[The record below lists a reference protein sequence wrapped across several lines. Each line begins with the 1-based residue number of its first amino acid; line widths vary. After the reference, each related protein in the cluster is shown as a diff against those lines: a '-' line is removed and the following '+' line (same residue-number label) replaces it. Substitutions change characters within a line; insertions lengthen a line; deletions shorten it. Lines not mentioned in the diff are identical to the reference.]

1 MILTVRFVILILV
14 AAVLIGLS
22 GRWAPLQLVGI
33 SLIAATVTCA
43 LFDWLQ
49 LRRVMLEV
57 TRTCDDKLSLG
68 TENLVRLSVRNSSY
82 SGVRVAVR
90 DEYPEEFAAR
100 GNVQSLRLLP
110 RSEVDMVYY
119 VTPSSRGDFTF
130 GDVYMRVWGTLGLA
144 IRQISFPMKRKVKV
158 YPNLLEMRRYDICQ
172 RHTYA
177 VQPGRRVVRFRGKG
191 TDFESLR
198 EYVPDDDFRTIDWKA
213 SARRGKLITRQYQE
227 EKSQNVMIVL
237 DCGRV
242 MGPIIAG
249 LTRLDHSINAGMML
263 AYIAAIKGDKVGLTA
278 FADDIIAYSPP
289 RQGKSQTLNLLRL
302 TYNLANASGDSNY
315 YRAIP
320 YLSRKWT
327 RRSLIVFFTDL
338 ISPESSKPLISQIA
352 TLAKKHL
359 CLCVAMSDPAIASS
373 ARGENLEKP
382 EDAFIAAAAR
392 QVLHDRQMA
401 KAMLSR
407 AGIIVLDVPPERF
420 TSSVVEKYLEIKAH
434 AKL

>member
-1 MILTVRFVILILV
+1 MILTVRFVVSIVV

-22 GRWAPLQLVGI
+22 GRWAPLQLMGI
-33 SLIAATVTCA
+33 SLIAAAVTCV
-43 LFDWLQ
+43 LFDWFQ
-49 LRRVMLEV
+49 LRRIALEV
-57 TRTCDDKLSLG
+57 VRTCDDKLSLG
-68 TENLVRLSVRNSSY
+68 AENLVRLSVRNSGY
-82 SGVRVAVR
+82 SRIRGAIR

-100 GNVQSLRLLP
+100 GNVQPLNLQP
-110 RSEVDMVYY
+110 RSAADISYY
-119 VTPSSRGDFTF
+119 VTPPNRGDFAF
-130 GDVYMRVWGTLGLA
+130 GDIYMRVLGPLGLA
-144 IRQISFPMKRKVKV
+144 IRQIRFPMRREVKV
-158 YPNLLEMRRYDICQ
+158 YPNLLDMRRYEIGQ
-172 RHTYA
+172 KRSQA
-177 VQPGRRVVRFRGKG
+177 VQPGQRVVRLRGRG
-191 TDFESLR
+191 TEFESLR

-242 MGPIIAG
+242 MGSIIAG

-263 AYIAAIKGDKVGLTA
+263 AHVAALRGDKVGLTA

-289 RQGKSQTLNLLRL
+289 RQGRSQTLNLLRL

-320 YLSRKWT
+320 YLSRRWT

-338 ISPESSKPLISQIA
+338 VDPESSKPLISQIA

-359 CLCVAMSDPAIASS
+359 CLCVIMSDPDVVSDT
-373 ARGENLEKP
+373 RGDRLENP
-382 EDAFIAAAAR
+382 EDAFRAAAAR

-401 KAMLSR
+401 KAMLTH
-407 AGIIVLDVPPERF
+407 AGVIVLDVPPERF
-420 TSSVVEKYLEIKAH
+420 TPSVVDKYLEVKAR
-434 AKL
+434 AML